1 MANGDVVL
9 AAVGPGGGGGGM
21 VVLRV
26 NRATGELVRSSITG
40 GLFDPLHGRD
50 LPLLAEHAGRQADTI
65 LTEENAARAALLAA
79 EAQRVHFALFLDSG
93 PQVPRRGLDPLPQT
107 LLLDAGGAAIP
118 QLSTAMAD
126 GNIVL
131 AAVGPGGGGGLLVLC
146 VNWATGELVGSSIAA
161 GLFDPLH
168 GRNLPLLA
176 EHAGR
181 QATAILAEE
190 NAARAALLAADAG
203 RVHFALILDTGPQV
217 PRRGPDPIL
226 EAPLV
231 DAGGAAPRGG
241 GALVLAAGA
250 AVPNRG
256 LTLNGRLPEVLLHAG
271 AGAPRGYLIADEQ
284 LLRALLSCDGLRIA
298 AARAAHQVG
307 LVAATNVLFH
317 GGRDGLVASPGAG
330 SLLPTPE
337 AEERVVVRVFAA
349 DNNRIRGPRIAAT
362 EDPGLGRPLLAALLV
377 SIHARGEQ
385 NAPEFV
391 FEVEALQCGLSNAT
405 ARGHCHFT
413 DSEERVA
420 VRLFVATNDGSHGP
434 FIGDTGD
441 LCFGRSL
448 LAALVVSTGARSD
461 RSVQI
466 VFEVEVLRRGLSSA
480 AAGDHRFEHVFGR
493 GLLAAP
499 RNARSHSH
507 GLASRL
513 SAPTLSNAA
522 SSRQAAA
529 AAPPRRSA
537 PALQPRGAAKGL
549 KMGNMV
555 AKRKG
560 IQKRKVSM
568 KLWSVE
574 KVCIQKLTKF
584 RSLLGD
590 FVWFAV
596 PSVLLFYPRRVEGN
610 EAKDQTQDAQPH
622 VALLQMISNIEDP
635 SIEKKIVMAS
645 FVTFL
650 SIWIMAYLLATL
662 GRGKSC
668 LRLVGILTYMSVI
681 SIIAFIDYMLF
692 KDMPQNIFYEVLF
705 ILHFTIMAC
714 CISQVWRMFVRES
727 TSQLPSFPKFQGL
740 VHKMRTWRRQPT
752 TPLQEN
758 NHLGEDNS
766 LLTPLLPNDEK
777 V

>member
-131 AAVGPGGGGGLLVLC
+131 AAVGPGGGGGLLVLR

-217 PRRGPDPIL
+217 P
-226 EAPLV
+226 A
-231 DAGGAAPRGG
+231 AAPTPSSRRRSSTRE
-241 GALVLAAGA
+241 ARRLA
-250 AVPNRG
+250 
-256 LTLNGRLPEVLLHAG
+256 
-271 AGAPRGYLIADEQ
+271 
-284 LLRALLSCDGLRIA
+284 A
-298 AARAAHQVG
+298 AARSSLPRGPQCPTAASPSMAASPRCSSTREPG
-307 LVAATNVLFH
+307 RPAATSSPTSNSSA
-317 GGRDGLVASPGAG
+317 RSSPATDSASPRQERRTKSASPGAG

-441 LCFGRSL
+441 LCFRRSL

-499 RNARSHSH
+499 HNARSHSH

-650 SIWIMAYLLATL
+650 SIWIMASLLATL